1 MCLSIHTHRAG
12 GIAVLP
18 TQIDKIFYLLP
29 KACDPWCQILSTSCK
44 VGYVLPCMHPNNVG
58 RDVHESLKERIPSFE
73 ETFVIYFVVK
83 MELALWRQ
91 LILLLT
97 ALERTDGAPEPKE
110 GGGADHYSKH
120 HSRTLA
126 LSTLS

>member
-1 MCLSIHTHRAG
+1 MLDTFH
-12 GIAVLP
+12 
-18 TQIDKIFYLLP
+18 Y
-29 KACDPWCQILSTSCK
+29 
-44 VGYVLPCMHPNNVG
+44 NNVG
-58 RDVHESLKERIPSFE
+58 RDVHASLKKRIPSFE

-83 MELALWRQ
+83 TELALWRQ

-97 ALERTDGAPEPKE
+97 ALERTEPAQKRTNE